1 MPVQEARNEAQGK
14 DDAQGVAALKRRAIA
29 DVKDLLHHAD
39 ETCRACRVAGTAER
53 PPEMPE
59 PRPPR

>member
-1 MPVQEARNEAQGK
+1 MPVQEARTEAQGK
-14 DDAQGVAALKRRAIA
+14 DDAHGVAALRRRAIA

-39 ETCRACRVAGTAER
+39 EACRAGLVAGTAKR
-53 PPEMPE
+53 PPATPE